1 MVGMRIKNIL
11 NFITTSNTFIAFV
24 VLMVGIAATLVSW
37 QEARATVTTKTTDT
51 LTQVIDS
58 TDDAFQKRIAI
69 YEEFLR
75 GGVGLFTVRGE
86 IISRT
91 GFKRYAETLDLQQRF
106 PGVLGVGFAQ
116 AVERSELAS
125 HQQSI
130 RDSGFPAYTIT
141 PEGSRDVYTPIV
153 YIEPFDD
160 RNSRALGYDM
170 FSDPTRRA
178 AIESARDTGKPAI
191 TDSVTLIQEL
201 GEENKQAGILYYLP
215 IYSGSSDTLEDRRAH
230 IIGYIYAPIRIGDL
244 VNGIFNQ
251 EELPDVSVKVFN
263 TLTKSSDHL
272 IYSNQIAPGDITV
285 SKPLVVGDHTWSV
298 QASGSA
304 KILELQERQ
313 QPFLIFIL
321 GAGGSLLLSAFIFIV
336 MRSRSRELA
345 YQKQLDVQ
353 HAKDELLSLASHQ
366 LRTPATGVKQYLG
379 IVLEGY
385 TGDITIEQRQMLQKA
400 NASNERQLEIVNQ
413 LLHVTRLETGR
424 LVLRFASFNL
434 SNLLEDII
442 NEQKET
448 IKSRGQTFSTTK
460 PNEPVSIKGD
470 EQYLRMAIENLV
482 SNASKYTFTDGK
494 ISASLVEAPDRV
506 TISISDT
513 GVGIDEDD
521 HGKLFQ
527 KFSRIDNELSVQ
539 AGGSGI
545 GLYLTKEVI
554 ELHGGTIRVDSEPN
568 SGSTFTITLPKQPNK
583 TRKV

>member
-1 MVGMRIKNIL
+1 MVDMRIKQVL

-24 VLMVGIAATLVSW
+24 VLMVGFAATLVSW
-37 QEARATVTTKTTDT
+37 QEARATVTAKTTDT

-91 GFKRYAETLDLQQRF
+91 GFSRYAASLDLQQRF
-106 PGVLGVGFAQ
+106 PGVQGVGFAQ
-116 AVERSELAS
+116 VVKHSELAA
-125 HQQSI
+125 HQQSV
-130 RDSGFPAYTIT
+130 RDSGFPAYTVT

-153 YIEPFDD
+153 YIEPFNE

-191 TDSVTLIQEL
+191 TDSVTLIQET
-201 GEENKQAGILYYLP
+201 EETKQAGILYYLP
-215 IYSGSSDTLEDRRAH
+215 IYSGSSDTIEERRAH

-263 TLTKSSDHL
+263 TLTKSPDHL
-272 IYSNQIAPGDITV
+272 VYSNETPPGDIIV
-285 SKPLVVGDHTWSV
+285 SKPLIVGDHTWSV

-304 KILELQERQ
+304 KILGLQERQ

-321 GAGGSLLLSAFIFIV
+321 GTGGSLLLSAFIFIV

-385 TGDITIEQRQMLQKA
+385 TGDITKEQRQMLQKA

-424 LVLRFASFNL
+424 LVLRFANFNVT
-434 SNLLEDII
+434 NLLEDII

-460 PNEPVSIKGD
+460 PKEPVFIQGD

-482 SNASKYTFTDGK
+482 SNASKYTFTDGS

-506 TISISDT
+506 TISVSDT
-513 GVGIDEDD
+513 GVGIDPDD
-521 HGKLFQ
+521 QGKLFQ

-568 SGSTFTITLPKQPNK
+568 SGSTFTVTLPKQPNK